1 MIQRFSIFVAFLF
14 VGATSL
20 PLAVQVTGQTIGEEN
35 DTSMEGNIAA
45 NNTIILNAMEVG
57 EDDTAEQGED
67 DTAEQGEDDTAEQGE
82 DDTAEQGEDETAE
95 QGEDETAEQGEDETA
110 EQGEKEIYRWVDSTG
125 TENPHLNINSNTEYT
140 IKIDNP
146 TDEEHELIIDSE
158 SDGNI
163 SAVAEGPEVEPG
175 ANAEFKFMSNQVG
188 ELGYHCKY
196 HPDQM
201 NGTITVS

>member
-1 MIQRFSIFVAFLF
+1 MIQGISLF
-14 VGATSL
+14 IALLVVGSTSL
-20 PLAVQVTGQTIGEEN
+20 LLTVQVTGQTIGEEN
-35 DTSMEGNIAA
+35 DTSLKGNTIE
-45 NNTIILNAMEVG
+45 NKTIILNAAEVG
-57 EDDTAEQGED
+57 EDETAEQD
-67 DTAEQGEDDTAEQGE
+67 
-82 DDTAEQGEDETAE
+82 EDETAE

-110 EQGEKEIYRWVDSTG
+110 EQGEDEKYRWVDSTG
-125 TENPHLNINSNTEYT
+125 MENPHLNIISNTEYT

-158 SDGNI
+158 SDGKI
-163 SAVAEGPEVEPG
+163 SAIAEGPEIKPG
-175 ANAEFKFMSNQVG
+175 KNNEFKFTASQVG

>member
-35 DTSMEGNIAA
+35 DTSMEGNTVA

-57 EDDTAEQGED
+57 EDETAEQGED
-67 DTAEQGEDDTAEQGE
+67 ETAEQGEDE
-82 DDTAEQGEDETAE
+82 TAEQGEDETAE

-110 EQGEKEIYRWVDSTG
+110 EQGEKETYRWVDSTG

>member
-45 NNTIILNAMEVG
+45 NNTIILNAMEV
-57 EDDTAEQGED
+57 
-67 DTAEQGEDDTAEQGE
+67 GEDDTAEQGE